1 MVPTYCWG
9 APGRTED
16 YVWKPTMKLLL
27 ENWREFVK
35 QEIEEFLPHGEVR
48 AVERIGSSTLSP
60 EDKVEQD
67 LEKYGYV
74 RDDDERDFDIEV
86 QIAGVSNEDV
96 EEWAFSEEAEELENS
111 YNYDIQ
117 LTIVEN
123 WRKFV
128 NEEIEP
134 ITTLRIFDFDETIAH
149 TRSETRVKAPDGS
162 ETTLSDQKEFEEY
175 MRAAAASEGIETF
188 DPVRDLQELGY
199 QIDLS
204 DFSIVKDPD
213 EITVVT
219 DIMRNFPEDSKTYIV
234 TARRGNSIGP
244 ILDYLDDIGINS
256 GQVRPIATQGES
268 KGDVLVKM
276 MENKIMDD
284 GKSNIH
290 RIEYYEDSQRNID
303 DVLNKV
309 CDSKRLDQIKPED
322 FVLVVNKVIKID
334 DGYKLEQIS
343 C

>member
-1 MVPTYCWG
+1 
-9 APGRTED
+9 
-16 YVWKPTMKLLL
+16 MKLLL

-67 LEKYGYV
+67 LEKYGYA

-162 ETTLSDQKEFEEY
+162 EATLRDQKEFEEY
-175 MRAAAASEGIETF
+175 MNAAAAKEGVEAF
-188 DPVRDLQELGY
+188 DAVDALMGLGY

-213 EITVVT
+213 EITVIT
-219 DIMRNFPEDSKTYIV
+219 DILRNFPENSKTYIM
-234 TARRGNSIGP
+234 TARRGNSISA
-244 ILDYLDDIGINS
+244 IIDYLDEIGIDA
-256 GQVRPIATQGES
+256 GEVRVIATQGDS
-268 KGDVLVKM
+268 KGDVMATM
-276 MENKIMDD
+276 MAQKIMKDT
-284 GKSNIH
+284 GKSNINK
-290 RIEYYEDSQRNID
+290 IEYYEDSQKNID
-303 DVLNKV
+303 DVLLKV
-309 CDSKRLDQIKPED
+309 CNSEQLIDIKPSNFE
-322 FVLVVNKVIKID
+322 LIIYKVANI
-334 DGYKLEQIS
+334 GGEYKLEKIA